1 MTWTS
6 VAAIESPILVIPVGS
21 FEQHGPHLPLDT
33 DTRIAHALSTLIVDA
48 FAPHAVLGPTITVSA
63 SGEHGGFPGTVSIGT
78 DVTIR
83 TFVEIARSAD
93 WSDGVVF
100 VNGHGGN
107 TEAIATARTII
118 TSEGRRAL
126 FWSPTAG
133 ADDDHHAGHTE
144 TSVLLHLDPN
154 SVARDR
160 LEAGNTQ
167 PIGELAATLRDGGV
181 KSVSPNGVLGDPRDA
196 SADHGRQVFER
207 WLGELESAIRSWRN

>member
-33 DTRIAHALSTLIVDA
+33 DTRIAHALSTRIVDV

-63 SGEHGGFPGTVSIGT
+63 SGEHAGFPGTVSVGT

-83 TFVEIARSAD
+83 TFVEIGRSAD

-118 TSEGRRAL
+118 TSEGRRSL

-133 ADDDHHAGHTE
+133 ADDDHHAGRTE
-144 TSVLLHLDPN
+144 TSVLLYLDPN
-154 SVARDR
+154 SVDHDR

-196 SADHGRQVFER
+196 SADHGRQLFER

>member
-33 DTRIAHALSTLIVDA
+33 DTRIAHALSTRIVDA
-48 FAPHAVLGPTITVSA
+48 FAPRSVLGPTITVSA

>member
-33 DTRIAHALSTLIVDA
+33 DTRIAHALSTRIVDV

-63 SGEHGGFPGTVSIGT
+63 SGEHAGFPGTVSVGT

-118 TSEGRRAL
+118 TSEGRRSL

-133 ADDDHHAGHTE
+133 ADDDHHAGRTE
-144 TSVLLHLDPN
+144 TSVLLYLDPN
-154 SVARDR
+154 SVDHDR

>member
-33 DTRIAHALSTLIVDA
+33 DTRIAHALSTRIVDA
-48 FAPHAVLGPTITVSA
+48 FAPHAFLGPTITVSA
-63 SGEHGGFPGTVSIGT
+63 SGEHAGFPGTVSIGT
-78 DVTIR
+78 DVTIQ
-83 TFVEIARSAD
+83 TFVEIGRSAD
-93 WSDGVVF
+93 WSNGVVF

-107 TEAIATARTII
+107 AEAISAARTII

-133 ADDDHHAGHTE
+133 ADDDHHAGRTE
-144 TSVLLHLDPN
+144 TSVLLYLDPN

-196 SADHGRQVFER
+196 SADHGRQLFER